1 MIKSSMTKL
10 GENKLKDQDNTS
22 VQGFEKA
29 SQNIIYVDPRDCSHC
44 LRPFNET
51 GRKSNMV
58 NVITA
63 HGKDQWCEDCADK
76 GVEKGICIRES
87 RLSKEEKKLWEKKFR
102 KKLYE

>member
-63 HGKDQWCEDCADK
+63 HGKDQWCEDCAEK

-87 RLSKEEKKLWEKKFR
+87 RLSKEEKKLWEKKL
-102 KKLYE
+102 KKY